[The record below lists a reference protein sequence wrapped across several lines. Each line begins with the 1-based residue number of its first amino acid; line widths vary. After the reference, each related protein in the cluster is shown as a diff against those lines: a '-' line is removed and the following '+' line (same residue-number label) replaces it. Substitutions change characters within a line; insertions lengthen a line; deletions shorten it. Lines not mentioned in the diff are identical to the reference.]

1 MYRATYNIYL
11 SGGGLKGAY
20 QYGFFKELY
29 RVWPDFPVSRVYA
42 VSVGAINS
50 VPIVTRNMAA
60 LDPFWNNP
68 DGIHPFDL
76 IVEDWPTTEDDEE
89 KDKEEKDNKPI
100 KRVKSLFK
108 HGSLFKNLKK
118 KPHEDFLNQMSE
130 DHWNCVKEK
139 LFIIS
144 FCKKNKETRIMPC
157 TSKHQILDAIV
168 ASSRFPGLFECSK
181 EATEIDGVFADI
193 KALFQKENEKKE
205 KVKWLCLDIQNDPLN
220 FNFENENEEN
230 KENKE
235 KFTIFRPLITKIPW
249 YGHVSALLSN
259 RFVLDHLIQNGID
272 DAQTFYNKS
281 LCDSNETRSTEL

>member
-1 MYRATYNIYL
+1 MYRTTCKATYNIYL

-29 RVWPDFPVSRVYA
+29 RVWPDFPVKRVYA

-76 IVEDWPTTEDDEE
+76 IVEDWPMTEDEE
-89 KDKEEKDNKPI
+89 DKPI

-130 DHWNCVKEK
+130 DNWNCVKEK

-157 TSKHQILDAIV
+157 TSKHQILDAIA
-168 ASSRFPGLFECSK
+168 ASSRFPGLFECSE
-181 EATEIDGVFADI
+181 EATEIDGAFADI
-193 KALFQKENEKKE
+193 KALFQKEKKE
-205 KVKWLCLDIQNDPLN
+205 NERENENEKWLCLDIQNDPLN
-220 FNFENENEEN
+220 FNFENE
-230 KENKE
+230 ENKE

-272 DAQTFYNKS
+272 DAQTFYNKT
-281 LCDSNETRSTEL
+281 LCVSDIPQSKERL